1 MIWGMFMIEFF
12 GEWNEESKNF
22 IITVTKK
29 WIRLAATLTMIMTGI
44 LFGTL
49 SFAEG
54 ETGIY
59 CRVAVAFCLTIYII
73 AMIFPNLAASNKKI
87 LTGCPYRITIEDEKI
102 VCDGSVE
109 VEYYSK
115 DILDVKKVL
124 DYGSFYYIKFYF
136 RDIIPCLCQKDL
148 IVKGTIEEF
157 EELFADR
164 LVRKIR
170 KTK

>member
-1 MIWGMFMIEFF
+1 MIEFF
-12 GEWNEESKNF
+12 GEWNEESKSF
-22 IITVTKK
+22 IIAFAKK
-29 WIRLAATLTMIMTGI
+29 WIRLAAKLTMIMTGI

-73 AMIFPNLAASNKKI
+73 AMIFPNLAVSNKKI
-87 LTGCPYRITIEDEKI
+87 LARCPNRITIEDEKI

-109 VEYYSK
+109 VEYCSK

-124 DYGSFYYIKFYF
+124 DYGSFYFIKFYF
-136 RDIIPCLCQKDL
+136 DGSTLYLCQKDL

-170 KTK
+170 KIK